1 MSASGYRWG
10 RTSLQR
16 LSTCHADL
24 QRLMTAAL
32 EHPDCPSDMTIVYGH
47 RSNAEQAELY
57 AQGRT
62 KPGRVVTNA
71 KPGQSRHNS
80 WPSQA
85 VDVIPYIN
93 GRGSW
98 EWDHIDPMAEHIKRV
113 AAEEGVRVTW
123 GGDFRSFR
131 DGAHWELTR

>member
-1 MSASGYRWG
+1 MSDSGYPWG
-10 RTSLQR
+10 RTSLKR
-16 LSTCHADL
+16 LATSHDDL

-32 EHPDCPSDMTIVYGH
+32 EHPDCPSDMTIVYGQ
-47 RSNAEQAELY
+47 RSNAEQADLY

-93 GRGSW
+93 GAGSW
-98 EWDHIDPMAEHIKRV
+98 SWDHINPMADHIKRV
-113 AAEEGVRVTW
+113 ASDLGIQATW
-123 GGDFRSFR
+123 GGDWRMR
-131 DGAHWELTR
+131 DGALWELRR

>member
-1 MSASGYRWG
+1 MSDGGYRWG
-10 RTSLQR
+10 RTSLKR
-16 LSTCHADL
+16 LATCHDDL

-93 GRGSW
+93 GAGSW
-98 EWDHIDPMAEHIKRV
+98 SWDHINPMADHIKRV
-113 AAEEGVRVTW
+113 ASDLGIQATW
-123 GGDFRSFR
+123 GGDWRMR
-131 DGAHWELTR
+131 DGAHWELRR

>member
-1 MSASGYRWG
+1 MSDSGYRWG
-10 RTSLQR
+10 RTSLKR
-16 LSTCHADL
+16 LATCHDDL

-93 GRGSW
+93 GAGSW
-98 EWDHIDPMAEHIKRV
+98 SWDHINPMADHIKRV
-113 AAEEGVRVTW
+113 ASDLGIQATW
-123 GGDFRSFR
+123 GGDWRMR
-131 DGAHWELTR
+131 DGAHWELRR

>member
-1 MSASGYRWG
+1 MSDGGYRWG
-10 RTSLQR
+10 RTSLKR
-16 LSTCHADL
+16 LATCHDDL

-93 GRGSW
+93 GAGSW
-98 EWDHIDPMAEHIKRV
+98 SWDHINPMADHIKRV
-113 AAEEGVRVTW
+113 ASDLGIQATW
-123 GGDFRSFR
+123 GGDWRMR
-131 DGAHWELTR
+131 DGAPWELRR